1 MEKLWYHMIIQIENI
16 ISKCLFV
23 TSKENSQ
30 LEGNIL
36 LIERENLNF
45 KWLFSQFQLEKDKI
59 TIICIWQIANLIGKL
74 LNDIYK

>member
-1 MEKLWYHMIIQIENI
+1 MIIQIENI

-23 TSKENSQ
+23 TFNENSQ

-45 KWLFSQFQLEKDKI
+45 K
-59 TIICIWQIANLIGKL
+59 
-74 LNDIYK
+74 